1 MSEDILLKLIEKHED
16 ALIKI
21 EKENAIQNEK
31 LKDIDNKLDMLL
43 KAFNIGEGVVNSA
56 KIFGKFT
63 AWITGI
69 CSAAY
74 GLYVL
79 VMDNLSK

>member
-56 KIFGKFT
+56 KIFGKFI

-74 GLYVL
+74 GLYIL
-79 VMDNLSK
+79 IMDNLSK